1 MIIST
6 IRSNYKII
14 LFGFIFTFSSSVGQS
29 FFIGLFNSNIRNE
42 LNISQGEFGSIYGIA
57 TLCSSILLIWIGKKI
72 DDIKLL
78 YYSIFVVI
86 LLSFSSLFFSYVN
99 GVLLLF
105 FGIFFLRL
113 SGQGLMSHTA
123 STAISRYFE
132 KRRGKALSYTWLGMS
147 LGEFLF
153 PMLIVYLLSFIYW
166 RDLWVYISIT
176 ILLFLPIISFLTIKD
191 INILSRENDDGVKKN
206 ERITET
212 ILKLISLENESNTYA
227 RNLSGGMKR
236 RLLIGKAMVH
246 TPPILVLDEPTA
258 GVDVELRKKL
268 WANILEL
275 NKLGVTIILTT
286 HNLFE
291 AETLCERIAILNHGK
306 LLALDTT
313 NNLIGRIETKK
324 VIFKIEKNNKF
335 EDMRINNIEFKKID
349 DSNIEATFNKNKT
362 KIEEIVNILKEKNL
376 NLIDF
381 TSKDADLED
390 VFIQL
395 VNNG

>member
-1 MIIST
+1 
-6 IRSNYKII
+6 
-14 LFGFIFTFSSSVGQS
+14 
-29 FFIGLFNSNIRNE
+29 
-42 LNISQGEFGSIYGIA
+42 
-57 TLCSSILLIWIGKKI
+57 
-72 DDIKLL
+72 
-78 YYSIFVVI
+78 
-86 LLSFSSLFFSYVN
+86 
-99 GVLLLF
+99 
-105 FGIFFLRL
+105 
-113 SGQGLMSHTA
+113 
-123 STAISRYFE
+123 
-132 KRRGKALSYTWLGMS
+132 
-147 LGEFLF
+147 
-153 PMLIVYLLSFIYW
+153 
-166 RDLWVYISIT
+166 
-176 ILLFLPIISFLTIKD
+176 
-191 INILSRENDDGVKKN
+191 
-206 ERITET
+206 
-212 ILKLISLENESNTYA
+212 
-227 RNLSGGMKR
+227 
-236 RLLIGKAMVH
+236 MVH

-324 VIFKIEKNNKF
+324 IIFKIEKNNKF
-335 EDMRINNIEFKKID
+335 ENTKINNIEFKKID
-349 DSNIEATFNKNKT
+349 DSNIEVTFNKNKT

-390 VFIQL
+390 VFVQL

>member
-1 MIIST
+1 MSD
-6 IRSNYKII
+6 
-14 LFGFIFTFSSSVGQS
+14 LDVC
-29 FFIGLFNSNIRNE
+29 E
-42 LNISQGEFGSIYGIA
+42 LLNA
-57 TLCSSILLIWIGKKI
+57 
-72 DDIKLL
+72 
-78 YYSIFVVI
+78 
-86 LLSFSSLFFSYVN
+86 
-99 GVLLLF
+99 
-105 FGIFFLRL
+105 
-113 SGQGLMSHTA
+113 
-123 STAISRYFE
+123 
-132 KRRGKALSYTWLGMS
+132 
-147 LGEFLF
+147 
-153 PMLIVYLLSFIYW
+153 
-166 RDLWVYISIT
+166 
-176 ILLFLPIISFLTIKD
+176 
-191 INILSRENDDGVKKN
+191 
-206 ERITET
+206 
-212 ILKLISLENESNTYA
+212 LENESNTYA

-335 EDMRINNIEFKKID
+335 ENTKINNIQFKKID
-349 DSNIEATFNKNKT
+349 DSNIEVTFNKNKT
-362 KIEEIVNILKEKNL
+362 KIEEIMNILKEKNL

-381 TSKDADLED
+381 TSEDADLED

>member
-1 MIIST
+1 
-6 IRSNYKII
+6 
-14 LFGFIFTFSSSVGQS
+14 
-29 FFIGLFNSNIRNE
+29 
-42 LNISQGEFGSIYGIA
+42 
-57 TLCSSILLIWIGKKI
+57 
-72 DDIKLL
+72 
-78 YYSIFVVI
+78 
-86 LLSFSSLFFSYVN
+86 
-99 GVLLLF
+99 
-105 FGIFFLRL
+105 
-113 SGQGLMSHTA
+113 
-123 STAISRYFE
+123 
-132 KRRGKALSYTWLGMS
+132 
-147 LGEFLF
+147 
-153 PMLIVYLLSFIYW
+153 
-166 RDLWVYISIT
+166 
-176 ILLFLPIISFLTIKD
+176 
-191 INILSRENDDGVKKN
+191 
-206 ERITET
+206 
-212 ILKLISLENESNTYA
+212 
-227 RNLSGGMKR
+227 MKR

-335 EDMRINNIEFKKID
+335 ENTKINNIEFKKID
-349 DSNIEATFNKNKT
+349 DSNIEVTFNKNKT

-381 TSKDADLED
+381 TSEDADLED

>member
-1 MIIST
+1 MIALT
-6 IRSNYKII
+6 RSM
-14 LFGFIFTFSSSVGQS
+14 
-29 FFIGLFNSNIRNE
+29 
-42 LNISQGEFGSIYGIA
+42 
-57 TLCSSILLIWIGKKI
+57 TL
-72 DDIKLL
+72 
-78 YYSIFVVI
+78 
-86 LLSFSSLFFSYVN
+86 
-99 GVLLLF
+99 
-105 FGIFFLRL
+105 
-113 SGQGLMSHTA
+113 
-123 STAISRYFE
+123 
-132 KRRGKALSYTWLGMS
+132 
-147 LGEFLF
+147 
-153 PMLIVYLLSFIYW
+153 
-166 RDLWVYISIT
+166 
-176 ILLFLPIISFLTIKD
+176 
-191 INILSRENDDGVKKN
+191 KKN

-275 NKLGVTIILTT
+275 NELGVTIILTT

-335 EDMRINNIEFKKID
+335 ENTKINNIEFKKID

>member
-1 MIIST
+1 MNNNNALQVKELT
-6 IRSNYKII
+6 KI
-14 LFGFIFTFSSSVGQS
+14 
-29 FFIGLFNSNIRNE
+29 
-42 LNISQGEFGSIYGIA
+42 
-57 TLCSSILLIWIGKKI
+57 
-72 DDIKLL
+72 
-78 YYSIFVVI
+78 YSIKKNQNKTALNSLSLEVKKAEIFG
-86 LLSFSSLFFSYVN
+86 LLGPN
-99 GVLLLF
+99 G
-105 FGIFFLRL
+105 
-113 SGQGLMSHTA
+113 A
-123 STAISRYFE
+123 
-132 KRRGKALSYTWLGMS
+132 GKTT
-147 LGEFLF
+147 F
-153 PMLIVYLLSFIYW
+153 
-166 RDLWVYISIT
+166 
-176 ILLFLPIISFLTIKD
+176 
-191 INILSRENDDGVKKN
+191 INILGGTVLKTSGKVNVCGFDLDKNSRQVRACVGIVPQEIHLDPFFNPKKSLELQAGLYGVKKN

-313 NNLIGRIETKK
+313 NNLIGRIEKKK

-362 KIEEIVNILKEKNL
+362 KIEEIVNILKKKNL

>member
-1 MIIST
+1 
-6 IRSNYKII
+6 
-14 LFGFIFTFSSSVGQS
+14 
-29 FFIGLFNSNIRNE
+29 
-42 LNISQGEFGSIYGIA
+42 
-57 TLCSSILLIWIGKKI
+57 
-72 DDIKLL
+72 
-78 YYSIFVVI
+78 
-86 LLSFSSLFFSYVN
+86 
-99 GVLLLF
+99 
-105 FGIFFLRL
+105 
-113 SGQGLMSHTA
+113 
-123 STAISRYFE
+123 
-132 KRRGKALSYTWLGMS
+132 
-147 LGEFLF
+147 
-153 PMLIVYLLSFIYW
+153 
-166 RDLWVYISIT
+166 
-176 ILLFLPIISFLTIKD
+176 
-191 INILSRENDDGVKKN
+191 VKKN

-212 ILKLISLENESNTYA
+212 ILKLVSLENESNTYA

-275 NKLGVTIILTT
+275 NKLGVTIILST

-313 NNLIGRIETKK
+313 SNLIGRIETKK

-335 EDMRINNIEFKKID
+335 ENTKINNIEFKKID
-349 DSNIEATFNKNKT
+349 DSNIEVTFNKNKT
-362 KIEEIVNILKEKNL
+362 KIEEIVNVLKEKNL